1 MSTASSFQRVT
12 EVVQPTN
19 TPSTS
24 RVVAC
29 LGALFLYVPFGTV
42 LAESYPAFA
51 VAGIVLTIGVA
62 SLPDT
67 LTWRVVPHGVTHSM
81 VGGALVGGLLAAP
94 AWWIGANITVYAG
107 GAAVT
112 PVAAAQYG
120 FTVGALA
127 AYGHVLGD
135 FLTGTD
141 VRVAWPIANY
151 EVSINLPRLLDP
163 RNNDGINLVGTMAL
177 LAVVVALA
185 SSGVTAAMIP

>member
-24 RVVAC
+24 RMVAC
-29 LGALFLYVPFGTV
+29 LGALFLYAPFGTI
-42 LAESYPAFA
+42 LAETYPAFA
-51 VAGIVLTIGVA
+51 VAGAVITIGVA
-62 SLPDT
+62 GLPDT
-67 LTWRVVPHGVTHSM
+67 LTWRVVPHGVTHSL
-81 VGGALVGGLLAAP
+81 VGGAIVGMLLAAP
-94 AWWIGANITVYAG
+94 AWWIGANITIYAG

-112 PVAAAQYG
+112 PVVAAQYG

-127 AYGHVLGD
+127 AYGHVIGD

-141 VRVAWPIANY
+141 VRIVWPIANY

-163 RNNDGINLVGTMAL
+163 RNNDGINLVGTMVVL
-177 LAVVVALA
+177 TVVVALT
-185 SSGVTAAMIP
+185 SSSVTAAMIP

>member
-1 MSTASSFQRVT
+1 
-12 EVVQPTN
+12 
-19 TPSTS
+19 
-24 RVVAC
+24 
-29 LGALFLYVPFGTV
+29 
-42 LAESYPAFA
+42 
-51 VAGIVLTIGVA
+51 
-62 SLPDT
+62 
-67 LTWRVVPHGVTHSM
+67 
-81 VGGALVGGLLAAP
+81 
-94 AWWIGANITVYAG
+94 
-107 GAAVT
+107 VT

-151 EVSINLPRLLDP
+151 EVSIDLPRLLDP

>member
-1 MSTASSFQRVT
+1 MSTASSFQRFT

-19 TPSTS
+19 TPSTA

-29 LGALFLYVPFGTV
+29 LGALFLYAPVGTV
-42 LAESYPAFA
+42 LTESYPAFA
-51 VAGIVLTIGVA
+51 VAGVVITIGVA

-67 LTWRVVPHGVTHSM
+67 LTWRFVPHGVTHSM
-81 VGGALVGGLLAAP
+81 VGGAIIGGLLAAP

-107 GAAVT
+107 GAVVT

-141 VRVAWPIANY
+141 VRVVWPLADW
-151 EVSINLPRLLDP
+151 ELSINVPRLLDP

-177 LAVVVALA
+177 LAVVVALT